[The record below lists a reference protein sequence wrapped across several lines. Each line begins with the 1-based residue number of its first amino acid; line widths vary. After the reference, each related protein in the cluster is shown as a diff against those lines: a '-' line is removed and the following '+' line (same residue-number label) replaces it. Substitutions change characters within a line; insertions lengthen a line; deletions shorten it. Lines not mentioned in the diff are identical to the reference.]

1 VLAPLLNAG
10 GWLPDAMLVETD
22 HADEWDVDLVGQI
35 KDLGFEVTLEAEQNT
50 LFVRKGAA

>member
-1 VLAPLLNAG
+1 
-10 GWLPDAMLVETD
+10 MLVETD

-35 KDLGFEVTLEAEQNT
+35 KGLGFEVTLEAEQNT